1 MTFIF
6 EMDIVV
12 IAPAWLNRELE
23 ESSEVLRKVYG
34 KEAMIEKIN
43 EDKGRYFVDQ
53 NRNQVDG
60 LRMLA
65 YLRLLKDP
73 NLYTVWLTEQ
83 DLFINDFN
91 FCFGLAYGNVAII
104 STYRLRGKDQ
114 DVYLNRLRKEVSH
127 EVGHLFGL
135 KHCNNWRCVMYF
147 SNTLLDTDRKTED
160 LCSSCRLI
168 LSRVLNNLTRR

>member
-1 MTFIF
+1 MN
-6 EMDIVV
+6 IVV
-12 IAPAWLNRELE
+12 IAPTWLDRELK
-23 ESSEVLRKVYG
+23 ESTEVLRKVYG

-53 NRNQVDG
+53 NRNQADG

-73 NLYTVWLTEQ
+73 SLYTVWLTEE

-91 FCFGLAYGNVAII
+91 FCFGLAYGNVALV
-104 STYRLRGKDQ
+104 STHRLRDR
-114 DVYLNRLRKEVSH
+114 DMEVYISRLRKELSH

-135 KHCNNWRCVMYF
+135 KHCSNWRCVMYF

-160 LCSSCRLI
+160 LCSNCRLA
-168 LSRVLNNLTRR
+168 LSRVSKSLPRR

>member
-1 MTFIF
+1 
-6 EMDIVV
+6 MDIVV
-12 IAPAWLNRELE
+12 IAPTWLERELK

-34 KEAMIEKIN
+34 KEAIIEKIN
-43 EDKGRYFVDQ
+43 EDKGRYFIDQ

-65 YLRLLKDP
+65 HLRPPKDP
-73 NLYTVWLTEQ
+73 SLYTVWLTEQ

-91 FCFGLAYGNVAII
+91 FCFGLAYGNVAIV
-104 STYRLRGKDQ
+104 STYRLRDR
-114 DVYLNRLRKEVSH
+114 DMEVYLSRLRKELSH

-135 KHCNNWRCVMYF
+135 KHCSNWRCVMYF

-160 LCSSCRLI
+160 LCSDCRLA
-168 LSRVLNNLTRR
+168 LSRVIKSLTRR